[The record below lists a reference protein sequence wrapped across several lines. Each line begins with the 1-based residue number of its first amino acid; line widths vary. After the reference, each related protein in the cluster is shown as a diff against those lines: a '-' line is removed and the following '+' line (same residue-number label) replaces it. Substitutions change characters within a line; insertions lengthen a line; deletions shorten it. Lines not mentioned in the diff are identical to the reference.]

1 MSEEGRGAPGT
12 PAPGTSPGGPA
23 PRSFPGG
30 PAPGLSSDG
39 PGPRLFSGGP
49 APRLFSGATP
59 EEVAADLAELVDF
72 QPAGM
77 ALPELERLVEARL
90 LPHLMRYDLPSFQ
103 GLFNSGLEEG
113 AAYGAHLALDWNQGV
128 TNWQV
133 SPGGATLEELCCGA
147 LCRLFGL
154 APEADATV
162 LYSGTYANQQGLYMA
177 LCHRARKEG
186 FSFAEKGLAGFRD
199 PSRLRV
205 AVSADAH
212 FSVRHGVRFLGL
224 GERALVQVP
233 VDGNRRM
240 NVGAL
245 ERAFRAREGEG
256 EIFCVVATAG
266 TTSTGSVDP
275 VEEIAG
281 VCRDHGAWL
290 HVDGAYGLAYGLVPE
305 RKPLFRGLEQAHTVA
320 WDPHKQMGVPIPN
333 SILFARDRE
342 LFRPM
347 ALFGHYWNR
356 TDSPGPN
363 PGLKSIPSTRP
374 MAALSLVTSIRHQGL
389 EGVVSRLRAPLRA
402 IRGLY
407 EALREEPDVEP
418 LHEPDTGILC
428 FRLVPEGVREED
440 LERLQTFVYQRILQE
455 GERIISISN
464 VGGAACLRAVAV
476 SPAVTVEALLETVE
490 EARRLAGDL
499 A

>member
-1 MSEEGRGAPGT
+1 
-12 PAPGTSPGGPA
+12 
-23 PRSFPGG
+23 
-30 PAPGLSSDG
+30 
-39 PGPRLFSGGP
+39 
-49 APRLFSGATP
+49 
-59 EEVAADLAELVDF
+59 VAAELADLVDF

-77 ALPELERLVEARL
+77 PLAELRRLVEDRL
-90 LPHLMRYDLPSFQ
+90 LPHLMRYDLPTFQ
-103 GLFNSGLEEG
+103 GLFNSGLEAG

-133 SPGGATLEELCCGA
+133 SPGGATLEELCCRA

-154 APEADATV
+154 PPEADATV
-162 LYSGTYANQQGLYMA
+162 LYSGTYANQQALYMA
-177 LCHRARKEG
+177 LCHRAEGEG
-186 FSFAEKGLAGFRD
+186 FRLAEEGLAGFGD
-199 PSRLRV
+199 PARLKV

-224 GERALVQVP
+224 GERALLQVA

-240 NVGAL
+240 DAGAL
-245 ERAFRAREGEG
+245 EDAFRSQADDG

-275 VEEIAG
+275 FPEIAR
-281 VCRDHGAWL
+281 VCRRHGAWL

-305 RKPLFRGLEQAHTVA
+305 KAPLFRGLDKAHSIA

-347 ALFGHYWNR
+347 ALFSHYWNR
-356 TDSPGPN
+356 TDSPGPD

-374 MAALSLVTSIRHQGL
+374 LAALPLVTSILHQGL
-389 EGVVSRLRAPLRA
+389 EGVVARLRAPLDA

-407 EALREEPDVEP
+407 EALLREEDMEP

-428 FRLVPEGVREED
+428 FRVVPKGVPAEELD
-440 LERLQTFVYQRILQE
+440 RLQAFIYQRILRE
-455 GERIISISN
+455 GKRLISISN
-464 VGGAACLRAVAV
+464 VGGQTALRAVAV
-476 SPAVTVEALLETVE
+476 GPAVTVEALLETVE
-490 EARRLAGDL
+490 EARGLAREFDGGP
-499 A
+499 AS

>member
-1 MSEEGRGAPGT
+1 MSEGAGTPSQDREPGAPG
-12 PAPGTSPGGPA
+12 
-23 PRSFPGG
+23 
-30 PAPGLSSDG
+30 
-39 PGPRLFSGGP
+39 SGHPP
-49 APRLFSGATP
+49 APRLFSGASP
-59 EEVAADLAELVDF
+59 EQVAVELVELVDF
-72 QPAGM
+72 QPGGM
-77 ALPELERLVEARL
+77 ELTELRTLVEERL

-133 SPGGATLEELCCGA
+133 SPGGATLEELCCEA

-154 APEADATV
+154 APEAEATV

-177 LCHRARKEG
+177 LCHRAEEEG
-186 FSFAEKGLAGFRD
+186 FDFAAGGLAGFPH
-199 PSRLRV
+199 PSRLKV

-224 GERALVQVP
+224 GEDSLIQIG
-233 VDGNRRM
+233 VDQNRRM
-240 NVGAL
+240 DVDRLREAFLGL
-245 ERAFRAREGEG
+245 EDGE

-275 VEEIAG
+275 LGEVAQ
-281 VCRDHGAWL
+281 VCQEHGAWL

-305 RKPLFRGLEQAHTVA
+305 KAPLFRGLDRAHSIS

-333 SILFARDRE
+333 SILFAGDRD

-347 ALFGHYWNR
+347 ALYSHYWNR
-356 TDSPGPN
+356 SDAPGPN

-374 MAALSLVTSIRHQGL
+374 LAALPLVTSIRHQGL
-389 EGVVSRLRAPLRA
+389 DGVVARLRAPLDA
-402 IRGLY
+402 TRGLY
-407 EALREEPDVEP
+407 QALLEAPDMEP

-428 FRLVPEGVREED
+428 FRVVPADVPEGELD
-440 LERLQTFVYQRILQE
+440 RLQAFVYQRILQG

-464 VGGAACLRAVAV
+464 VDGRATLRAVAV
-476 SPAVTVEALLETVE
+476 SPAVTTEALLETVE
-490 EARRLAGDL
+490 EIRKLVGEFE
-499 A
+499 